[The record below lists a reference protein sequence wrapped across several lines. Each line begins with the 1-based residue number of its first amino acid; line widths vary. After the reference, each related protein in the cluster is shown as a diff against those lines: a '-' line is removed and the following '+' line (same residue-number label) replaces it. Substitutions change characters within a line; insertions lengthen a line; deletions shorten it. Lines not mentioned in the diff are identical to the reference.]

1 MSDQPNA
8 SIFAS
13 MRQKETDEL
22 LRIWARNDRAEWTA
36 EAFEVIRQVLEERQV
51 DVPPQ
56 GEPLE
61 EEEAVPEEESEQS
74 LAELW
79 EILAEKEP
87 PEFYNAKE
95 VLWLVQRM
103 QKFAKI
109 ALGVTV
115 ITSLPYLLTY
125 HGIFNSY
132 FLNSPPNAWIAWVL
146 TVVIWVLL
154 AGFSAGLYFYG
165 FKAVAFVLQM
175 LLEMEFRSRE

>member
-51 DVPPQ
+51 EVPPQ

-61 EEEAVPEEESEQS
+61 EGGEPEEESEQS

-79 EILAEKEP
+79 AILAEKEP

-95 VLWLVQRM
+95 VLALVQRM

-109 ALGVTV
+109 ALVVTV
-115 ITSLPYLLTY
+115 ITALPYLLTY
-125 HGIFNSY
+125 QYTVHTY
-132 FLNSPPNAWIAWVL
+132 FSMDPDKSWLAWIIALVF
-146 TVVIWVLL
+146 WVLL